1 MTHTTKATTMQN
13 HATSTK
19 QSLIKRIINT
29 IKSWFSPPPPP
40 KTPDA
45 IEELQRILTR
55 KLYEGEG

>member
-1 MTHTTKATTMQN
+1 MQN

-19 QSLIKRIINT
+19 QSIIKRTINT
-29 IKSWFSPPPPP
+29 IKSWFRPAPPP
-40 KTPDA
+40 KIPDA

>member
-1 MTHTTKATTMQN
+1 MQN

-19 QSLIKRIINT
+19 QSLIKRTINT
-29 IKSWFSPPPPP
+29 IKSWFRPAPPP
-40 KTPDA
+40 KIPDP

>member
-1 MTHTTKATTMQN
+1 MQS

-19 QSLIKRIINT
+19 QSLLKRTINT

-40 KTPDA
+40 KIPDP

-55 KLYEGEG
+55 NLYEGEG